1 VTRVAWFSAALV
13 LALAALVAGCG
24 GTPTLSKPDY
34 QASVV
39 KARDRTDY
47 ALAQITQV
55 KTKQAFLNQME
66 TSADLIDNAADDFAG
81 AGSAKGFEDTTDKLT
96 EQFRQLAADLR
107 GTSRQIDVPDYADLL
122 NSEGISFQ
130 SWVNINNIF
139 ASLGKQGIV
148 VAPLKRH

>member
-1 VTRVAWFSAALV
+1 MTRVAWFSAALV

-81 AGSAKGFEDTTDKLT
+81 AGSAKGFEDTTSKLT

>member
-1 VTRVAWFSAALV
+1 MTRVAWIFAALV

-81 AGSAKGFEDTTDKLT
+81 AGSAKGFEDTTNKLT
-96 EQFRQLAADLR
+96 EQFHQLAADLR

>member
-81 AGSAKGFEDTTDKLT
+81 AGSAKGFEDTTNKLT

>member
-1 VTRVAWFSAALV
+1 VTRVAWISSVLV
-13 LALAALVAGCG
+13 LACAALVAGCG

-47 ALAQITQV
+47 ALTKITQV

-66 TSADLIDNAADDFAG
+66 ASADLIDDAADDFAG
-81 AGSAKGFEDTTDKLT
+81 AGSAKGFENTTDKLT

-107 GTSRQIDVPDYADLL
+107 GTSRQINTPGYEDLL
-122 NSEGISFQ
+122 SSEGISFQ

-139 ASLGKQGIV
+139 ADLGKQGIV